1 MGGHGNNEVFLVELF
16 GHEARID
23 ERVSR
28 DGHVD
33 LAVAELL
40 QELGREAF
48 LKNQR
53 HLRRRFRHAADEVRK
68 QIGPDR
74 IDDAEA
80 HGTRERILAL
90 VGDFRDPVSFFN
102 DFAGLIDDEAA
113 DGRDGDVV
121 GAALEN
127 RNAELLLELL
137 HGNGKRRLA
146 HKAAFCCPAE
156 VPFPGNCNDVLKFS
170 KSHDE
175 VMNK

>member
-1 MGGHGNNEVFLVELF
+1 MAGAEKKHRLVLEFIRADVAAVDPRMMGRHGNDEVFLVELF

-23 ERVSR
+23 ERIGR

-53 HLRRRFRHAADEVRK
+53 HLRRRFRHAADEVGK

-74 IDDAEA
+74 VDDAEA
-80 HGTRERILAL
+80 HWARERILAL

-121 GAALEN
+121 
-127 RNAELLLELL
+127 
-137 HGNGKRRLA
+137 
-146 HKAAFCCPAE
+146 
-156 VPFPGNCNDVLKFS
+156 
-170 KSHDE
+170 
-175 VMNK
+175 